1 MMPDSVS
8 HVLSRHL
15 ESVARLPGATV
26 NALLLPS
33 LINIKPATTG
43 EVTLPTLLYTLS
55 LPLIPFCCFGIALDT
70 C

>member
-1 MMPDSVS
+1 MPHSLS

-15 ESVARLPGATV
+15 ESEARLPGPTV

-43 EVTLPTLLYTLS
+43 EVTLPKLLYTLS
-55 LPLIPFCCFGIALDT
+55 LPLIPFRCFGIALDI